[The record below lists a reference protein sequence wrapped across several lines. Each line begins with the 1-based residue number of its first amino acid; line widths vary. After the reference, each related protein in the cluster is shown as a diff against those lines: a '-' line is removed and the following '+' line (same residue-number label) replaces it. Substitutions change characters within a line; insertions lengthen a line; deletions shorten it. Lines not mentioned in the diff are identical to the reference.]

1 MTSSL
6 TSLTRL
12 FHPKQNNDT
21 IKKVFLTST
30 VTMDAAEFR
39 RRGKEMVD
47 YVADYLENIEHRRV
61 YPDVEPGYLRSMIP
75 SEAPLEPESYEDVLK
90 DVDRVIMPGVSPHMY
105 LLYCILLKKI
115 WAWLFMLL

>member
-1 MTSSL
+1 
-6 TSLTRL
+6 
-12 FHPKQNNDT
+12 
-21 IKKVFLTST
+21 
-30 VTMDAAEFR
+30 MDAAEFR

-105 LLYCILLKKI
+105 LFPLIIFLSIKNGNLTFMTGAIIRPECIANTTI
-115 WAWLFMLL
+115 

>member
-1 MTSSL
+1 
-6 TSLTRL
+6 
-12 FHPKQNNDT
+12 
-21 IKKVFLTST
+21 
-30 VTMDAAEFR
+30 MDAAEFR

-47 YVADYLENIEHRRV
+47 FVADYQENIEHRRV

-105 LLYCILLKKI
+105 LFPLIILLGINEVPSKIMEVDLCLYYAIKNNRFESKTFHTAIKK
-115 WAWLFMLL
+115 